1 MTVKRALTLCGH
13 EDGIM
18 VEVLT
23 PTVTAK
29 KKLRDTLV
37 NFLLKHFPIIEYH
50 KPRNANTY
58 LVDGINPPDIVF
70 NDLFKYKPCSVQSLP
85 NTTESIT
92 QLRLQYEILL
102 TKECDRLE
110 KMKSDEWATERNRDD
125 FSFEDAVLNLVV
137 KKESVS
143 SLLKIHPNLL
153 ELITEILKNHGEQ
166 YAQSRRRD
174 DKAHTCGV
182 SVFTISRFL
191 LRDYGIDV
199 SPCTIWRYF
208 RTTRKNDVRELRCG
222 GRYGYI
228 ETAKVSVKNSQLHN
242 PHIRGDY
249 LASQVRWVK
258 ELITFLQS
266 QGINSGFAC
275 VDDATKFHCVVDAT
289 VHHLMHA
296 IHRGHTL
303 LGDEH
308 NNLDHNFTVAFKGET
323 LKFQTGGVAMCYLG
337 PDDKIGETNDEYGRK
352 CYPRACLKEMYASN
366 RSCMKL
372 KENNG
377 DPAKAHWDDIDFA
390 FQQTYGELA
399 EKDKPSVFCVISD
412 NGSGYNPSSEVN
424 AYWADQFM
432 QKHKC
437 LKALCLLSFAA
448 GESARNFEIEHIWC
462 LFKKALISQNLGK
475 NVLGSVRPPI
485 DQAECDEVMAA
496 SFEQSKQLWE
506 DNCNIAEDKDSLYA
520 PHVKHVPHHTP
531 LQREENAKI
540 HDFFMKT
547 TRKKVENNKELRDY
561 ARNLTD
567 RSYGSFNQVWIFSSA
582 SCKDDEFKRKLFGAS
597 MKPLYPEEDEDVTAK
612 RKGSGVIYKTFHQLQ
627 TKYKETPQPPIS
639 YDSNSKIPY
648 SPKDTHW
655 VECCDHLYTSK
666 AALER
671 HHLIY
676 HGHGSDASA
685 ASRVLKK
692 RNTRR
697 EPGQLRKKE
706 KQRIIGGKHCNFGGK
721 HSNIGGKY
729 RNPKPY

>member
-1 MTVKRALTLCGH
+1 MKRALTLCGY
-13 EDGIM
+13 EDEVLT

-23 PTVTAK
+23 PTATAK
-29 KKLRDTLV
+29 RKRRDTLV
-37 NFLLKHFPIIEYH
+37 NFLLKHFPIIEYQ
-50 KPRNANTY
+50 KPRNATTY

-70 NDLFKYKPCSVQSLP
+70 NDFFKWTPGSKQSLP

-92 QLRLQYEILL
+92 QLRLQYEKLL

-125 FSFEDAVLNLVV
+125 FSFEDAVLDLVT

-143 SLLKIHPNLL
+143 SLLKNYPNLL
-153 ELITEILKNHGEQ
+153 ELITEILKVHGEQ
-166 YAQSRRRD
+166 YAQIRRRD
-174 DKAHTCGV
+174 DKAYTVGV
-182 SVFTISRFL
+182 SVYTISRILFQNNE
-191 LRDYGIDV
+191 IDV

-228 ETAKVSVKNSQLHN
+228 ETVKVSVKNSQLHN

-258 ELITFLQS
+258 ELVTFLHS
-266 QGINSGFAC
+266 EGINSGFAC
-275 VDDATKFHCVVDAT
+275 VDDASKFHCVVDAT

-303 LGDEH
+303 IGDEH

-323 LKFQTGGVAMCYLG
+323 LKFQTGGVAMCYVG
-337 PDDKIGETNDEYGRK
+337 PDDKIEKIKDEYGRK

-366 RSCMKL
+366 RSCIKL
-372 KENNG
+372 TENNG

-390 FQQTYGELA
+390 FQQTYGELDD
-399 EKDKPSVFCVISD
+399 KDKPSVYCVISD

-424 AYWADQFM
+424 AYWADKFM
-432 QKHKC
+432 QIHKC

-448 GESARNFEIEHIWC
+448 GESAKNFEIEHIWS
-462 LFKKALISQNLGK
+462 LFKKAVINQNLGK
-475 NVLGSVRPPI
+475 CVLGSVRPPK

-496 SFEQSKQLWE
+496 AFEQAKQVWE
-506 DNCNIAEDKDSLYA
+506 DNCNISEDKDSVCA
-520 PHVKHVPHHTP
+520 PHVKVVPHHTP
-531 LQREENAKI
+531 SQKEENAKI

-547 TRKKVENNKELRDY
+547 TRKKVENNKKLRDD
-561 ARNLTD
+561 ARNITD
-567 RSYGSFNQVWIFSSA
+567 RSYGSFNQVWIFSPQSW
-582 SCKDDEFKRKLFGAS
+582 KDDEFKRKLFGAS
-597 MKPLYPEEDEDVTAK
+597 MKPLYPEEDEDVKVK
-612 RKGSGVIYKTFHQLQ
+612 RKGSSVIYKTFHQLQ

-648 SPKDTHW
+648 SHKDKHW
-655 VECCDHLYTSK
+655 VDCCGHLFTSK

-671 HHLIY
+671 HHLIC
-676 HGHGSDASA
+676 HGHGMHASA

-692 RNTRR
+692 RNLQKHR
-697 EPGQLRKKE
+697 EPGELRKKE
-706 KQRIIGGKHCNFGGK
+706 KKRIIGGKHCNFRGKDSNFGGN
-721 HSNIGGKY
+721 H
-729 RNPKPY
+729 RNPKP

>member
-1 MTVKRALTLCGH
+1 MKRALNLCGY
-13 EDGIM
+13 EDDVLT

-23 PTVTAK
+23 PTATAK
-29 KKLRDTLV
+29 RKRRDTLV
-37 NFLLKHFPIIEYH
+37 NFLLKHFPIIEYQ
-50 KPRNANTY
+50 KPRNATTY

-70 NDLFKYKPCSVQSLP
+70 NDFFKWTPGSKQSLP

-92 QLRLQYEILL
+92 QLRLQYEKLL

-125 FSFEDAVLNLVV
+125 FSFEDAVLDLVT

-143 SLLKIHPNLL
+143 SLLKNYPNLL
-153 ELITEILKNHGEQ
+153 ELITEILKVHGEQ
-166 YAQSRRRD
+166 YAQIRRRD
-174 DKAHTCGV
+174 DKAYTVGV
-182 SVFTISRFL
+182 SVYTISRILFQNNE
-191 LRDYGIDV
+191 IDV

-228 ETAKVSVKNSQLHN
+228 ETVKVSVKNSQLHN

-258 ELITFLQS
+258 ELVTFLHS
-266 QGINSGFAC
+266 EGINSGFAC
-275 VDDATKFHCVVDAT
+275 VDDASKFHCVVDAT

-303 LGDEH
+303 IGDEH

-323 LKFQTGGVAMCYLG
+323 LKFQTGGVAMCYVG
-337 PDDKIGETNDEYGRK
+337 PDDKIEKIKDEYGRK

-366 RSCMKL
+366 RSCIKL
-372 KENNG
+372 TENNG

-390 FQQTYGELA
+390 FQQTYGELDD
-399 EKDKPSVFCVISD
+399 KDKPSVYCVISD

-424 AYWADQFM
+424 AYWADKFM
-432 QKHKC
+432 QIHKC

-448 GESARNFEIEHIWC
+448 GESAKNFEIEHIWS
-462 LFKKALISQNLGK
+462 LFKKAVINQNLGK
-475 NVLGSVRPPI
+475 CVLGSVRPPK

-496 SFEQSKQLWE
+496 AFEQAKQVWE
-506 DNCNIAEDKDSLYA
+506 DNCNISEDKDSVCA
-520 PHVKHVPHHTP
+520 PHVKVVPHHTP
-531 LQREENAKI
+531 SQKEENAKI

-547 TRKKVENNKELRDY
+547 TRKKVENNKKLRDD
-561 ARNLTD
+561 ARNITD
-567 RSYGSFNQVWIFSSA
+567 RSYGSFNQVWIFSPQSW
-582 SCKDDEFKRKLFGAS
+582 KDDEFKRKLFGAS
-597 MKPLYPEEDEDVTAK
+597 MKPLYPEEDEDVKVK
-612 RKGSGVIYKTFHQLQ
+612 RKGSSVVYKTFHQLQ

-648 SPKDTHW
+648 SHKDKHW
-655 VECCDHLYTSK
+655 VDCCGHLFTSK

-671 HHLIY
+671 HHLIC
-676 HGHGSDASA
+676 HGHGLHASA

-692 RNTRR
+692 RNLRKQR
-697 EPGQLRKKE
+697 EPGELRKKE
-706 KQRIIGGKHCNFGGK
+706 KKRIIGGKHCNFRGKDSNFGGN
-721 HSNIGGKY
+721 H
-729 RNPKPY
+729 RNPKP

>member
-1 MTVKRALTLCGH
+1 MKRALNLCGY
-13 EDGIM
+13 EDDVLT

-23 PTVTAK
+23 PTATAK
-29 KKLRDTLV
+29 RKRRDTLV
-37 NFLLKHFPIIEYH
+37 NFLLKHFPIIEYQ
-50 KPRNANTY
+50 KPRNATTY

-70 NDLFKYKPCSVQSLP
+70 NDFFKWTPGSKQSLP

-92 QLRLQYEILL
+92 QLRLQYEKLL

-125 FSFEDAVLNLVV
+125 FSFEDAVLDLVT

-143 SLLKIHPNLL
+143 SLLKNYPNLL
-153 ELITEILKNHGEQ
+153 ELITEILKVHGEQ
-166 YAQSRRRD
+166 YAQIRRRD
-174 DKAHTCGV
+174 DKAYTVGV
-182 SVFTISRFL
+182 SVYTISRILFQNNE
-191 LRDYGIDV
+191 IDV

-228 ETAKVSVKNSQLHN
+228 ETVKVSVKNSQLHN

-258 ELITFLQS
+258 ELVTFLHS
-266 QGINSGFAC
+266 EGINSGFAC
-275 VDDATKFHCVVDAT
+275 VDDASKFHCVVDAT

-303 LGDEH
+303 IGDEH

-323 LKFQTGGVAMCYLG
+323 LKFQTGGVAMCYVG
-337 PDDKIGETNDEYGRK
+337 PDDKIEKIKDEYGRK

-366 RSCMKL
+366 RSCIKL
-372 KENNG
+372 TENNG

-390 FQQTYGELA
+390 FQQTYGELDD
-399 EKDKPSVFCVISD
+399 KDKPSVYCVISD

-424 AYWADQFM
+424 AYWADKFM
-432 QKHKC
+432 QIHKC

-448 GESARNFEIEHIWC
+448 GESAKNFEIEHIWS
-462 LFKKALISQNLGK
+462 LFKKAVINQNLGK
-475 NVLGSVRPPI
+475 CVLGSVRPPK

-496 SFEQSKQLWE
+496 AFEQAKQVWE
-506 DNCNIAEDKDSLYA
+506 DNCNISEDKDSVCA
-520 PHVKHVPHHTP
+520 PHVKVVPHHTP
-531 LQREENAKI
+531 SQKEENAKI

-547 TRKKVENNKELRDY
+547 TRKKVENNKKLRDD
-561 ARNLTD
+561 ARNITD
-567 RSYGSFNQVWIFSSA
+567 RSYGSFNQVWIFSPQSW
-582 SCKDDEFKRKLFGAS
+582 KDDEFKRKLFGAS
-597 MKPLYPEEDEDVTAK
+597 MKPLYPEEDEDVKVK
-612 RKGSGVIYKTFHQLQ
+612 RKSSVVYKTFHQLQ

-648 SPKDTHW
+648 SHKDKHW
-655 VECCDHLYTSK
+655 VDCCGHLFTSK

-671 HHLIY
+671 HHLIC
-676 HGHGSDASA
+676 HGHGLHASA

-692 RNTRR
+692 RNLRKQR
-697 EPGQLRKKE
+697 EPGELRKKE
-706 KQRIIGGKHCNFGGK
+706 KKRIIGGKHCNFRGKDSNFGGN
-721 HSNIGGKY
+721 H
-729 RNPKPY
+729 RNPKP

>member
-1 MTVKRALTLCGH
+1 MKRALTLCGY
-13 EDGIM
+13 EDGVLM
-18 VEVLT
+18 VGVST
-23 PTVTAK
+23 QTVTAK
-29 KKLRDTLV
+29 RKLRDTLV

-50 KPRNANTY
+50 KPRNATTY

-70 NDLFKYKPCSVQSLP
+70 NDFFKWTPRSIQSLP

-92 QLRLQYEILL
+92 QLRLQYEKLL

-125 FSFEDAVLNLVV
+125 FSFEDAVLDLVV
-137 KKESVS
+137 KKQSVS
-143 SLLKIHPNLL
+143 SLLKIYPNLL
-153 ELITEILKNHGEQ
+153 ELITEILANHGEQ
-166 YAQSRRRD
+166 YAQSRRWD
-174 DKAHTCGV
+174 EKAHTIGV
-182 SVFTISRFL
+182 SVYTISSILF
-191 LRDYGIDV
+191 RDNQIDV

-208 RTTRKNDVRELRCG
+208 HTTRKNDVRELRCG

-228 ETAKVSVKNSQLHN
+228 EAVKVSVKNSQLHN

-249 LASQVRWVK
+249 IASQVRWVK
-258 ELITFLQS
+258 ELVTFLQS

-275 VDDATKFHCVVDAT
+275 VDDASKFHCVVDAT

-323 LKFQTGGVAMCYLG
+323 LKFQTGGVAMCYIG
-337 PDDKIGETNDEYGRK
+337 PDDKIVETNDEYGRK

-366 RSCMKL
+366 RSCIKL

-377 DPAKAHWDDIDFA
+377 DPAMAHWDDIDFA
-390 FQQTYGELA
+390 FQQTYA
-399 EKDKPSVFCVISD
+399 FQPDKDKPSVYCVISD

-448 GESARNFEIEHIWC
+448 GESAKNFEIEHIWA
-462 LFKKALISQNLGK
+462 LFKKAAISQMFGK
-475 NVLGSVRPPI
+475 NVLGSVRPPT

-496 SFEQSKQLWE
+496 SFKQAKEVWE
-506 DNCNIAEDKDSLYA
+506 DRCNISEDKDSVYA
-520 PHVKHVPHHTP
+520 PHVKVVPHHTP
-531 LQREENAKI
+531 SQREENAKI

-561 ARNLTD
+561 ARNITA
-567 RSYGSFNQVWIFSSA
+567 RSYGSFNQVWIFSPESWV
-582 SCKDDEFKRKLFGAS
+582 DDEFKRKLFGAS
-597 MKPLYPEEDEDVTAK
+597 MKPLYPEEDEEVKK
-612 RKGSGVIYKTFHQLQ
+612 RRSGVIYKTFHQLQ

-648 SPKDTHW
+648 SHKDKHW
-655 VECCDHLYTSK
+655 VECCDHLFTSK
-666 AALER
+666 TALER
-671 HHLIY
+671 HHLIC
-676 HGHGSDASA
+676 HGHGLHASA
-685 ASRVLKK
+685 ASRVLKRNK
-692 RNTRR
+692 RKQR
-697 EPGQLRKKE
+697 EPGELRKKE
-706 KQRIIGGKHCNFGGK
+706 KQRIVGGKHCNFGGK
-721 HSNIGGKY
+721 HSNVGGNH
-729 RNPKPY
+729 RNPKP